1 MHYIIHEYPID
12 VYTHTTVVYFKI
24 SILVILYEYILSKPI
39 LLCGAVL
46 LDKEKLAQ
54 KALAYQGT
62 LMHVLSKG
70 VLMLI
75 YVHVLLSFALSH

>member
-1 MHYIIHEYPID
+1 MNYIIHEYPTD

-24 SILVILYEYILSKPI
+24 SILVIYEYILSKPI
-39 LLCGAVL
+39 LLCGAVF

-75 YVHVLLSFALSH
+75 YVHFLLSFALSH